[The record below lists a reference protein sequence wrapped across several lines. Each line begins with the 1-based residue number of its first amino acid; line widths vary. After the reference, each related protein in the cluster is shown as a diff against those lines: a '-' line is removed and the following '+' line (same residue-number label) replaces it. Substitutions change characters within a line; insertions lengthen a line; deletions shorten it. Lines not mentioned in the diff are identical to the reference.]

1 MVRHYRFG
9 CTVSKRNSEPVD
21 ARGNRTDGTN
31 AATNQPPLG
40 TPAKP
45 TRSELLKPVELVSIS
60 AIMALFVGLTI
71 VLTTR
76 NWALTGIAFGI
87 TFIVALVTIA
97 MLALGDKPNAAEK
110 RDLDEQNSRH

>member
-1 MVRHYRFG
+1 MVRPYRYG
-9 CTVSKRNSEPVD
+9 CTVSKRNSTPRD
-21 ARGNRTDGTN
+21 AQRNNAEGVN
-31 AATNQPPLG
+31 AATAQPPLG

-45 TRSELLKPVELVSIS
+45 TRSELLKPIELVSIS

-71 VLTTR
+71 LLTTR

-87 TFIVALVTIA
+87 TFIVALITIA

-110 RDLDEQNSRH
+110 YDMEQQDNGH